1 MHSIHSD
8 SQQLVWWVL
17 INSNTGCWGKM
28 KAHFPHTAVKE
39 ALHLYSSN
47 LHNNYFCMKKNH
59 WDPYQH
65 ELIAHSWRQQRR
77 TLFCQEVRPLFT
89 ANTFLVTPLPS
100 CSNTLTLSPNGRDYA
115 VPNRQPI
122 RYARARNFPGT
133 TASKTSFTANANQS
147 NESVTSASV
156 AGTEICACHRGE
168 NTFLPPWKL
177 IFTTVENCFFYHH
190 RKIHEHNQIVGK
202 YNIWNIV

>member
-1 MHSIHSD
+1 MSYCSDLDVPYSSVQQPAHNPVAVQTCRSQSHFLPYIIRTCCHISCHHNHTHWGKGSIAS
-8 SQQLVWWVL
+8 SVGYILVL
-17 INSNTGCWGKM
+17 DCGGQRSTHIIGKM

-100 CSNTLTLSPNGRDYA
+100 CSTLWPF
-115 VPNRQPI
+115 RQTGETT
-122 RYARARNFPGT
+122 RFQTANQLGTRARAQFSGYDC
-133 TASKTSFTANANQS
+133 Q
-147 NESVTSASV
+147 
-156 AGTEICACHRGE
+156 
-168 NTFLPPWKL
+168 
-177 IFTTVENCFFYHH
+177 
-190 RKIHEHNQIVGK
+190 
-202 YNIWNIV
+202 